1 MSKTIQLK
9 KQIYDELL
17 NRLDQKIETAKL
29 SIESTK
35 KSRDNDT
42 KSSAGDKFETGR
54 EMMQM
59 EIDKNEAQLGKAL
72 KLKRELSQINIQK
85 ESKKVE
91 FGSLVFTSEGIY
103 FISIGIG
110 KIEINKENIFAIS
123 LASPIGKLLHNKI
136 IAKKVQFQGREF
148 TINDIV

>member
-1 MSKTIQLK
+1 MNKPSLLKEQILNHLLTQL
-9 KQIYDELL
+9 
-17 NRLDQKIETAKL
+17 NQKAETAKTAIQ
-29 SIESTK
+29 SAKES
-35 KSRDNDT
+35 RNNNT

-72 KLKRELSQINIQK
+72 KLKSELLQINIQK
-85 ESKKVE
+85 RCEKVE

-110 KIEINKENIFAIS
+110 KLIVNNDPYFAIS
-123 LASPIGKLLHNKI
+123 LASPIGKLLHNKVVGDKI
-136 IAKKVQFQGREF
+136 QFQKREF
-148 TINDIV
+148 EINYIV